1 MKSPPIAVHVSS
13 AILSIGICSLLCAS
27 AAGQARF
34 VLCDKGFGSFES
46 AFDSGVS
53 VSVGPVKKAGFA
65 ARACQAKL
73 TWENQTLP
81 VSPEASQADIDVMG
95 ADMGLGSLVVAF
107 QIKKQEDDPLMNYE
121 IYSLSKPP
129 RLLRTITG
137 GDFFSAADTRLDG
150 SGIEIWTTDAAA
162 IDGFDKLPLRLFDFA
177 PTVVLRFEQRRLV
190 DVSSEFQSHFDSQ
203 IAGLRSQLT
212 AQQLDDFKKSDGIV
226 ASPIPSS
233 KEELGDLLATKIKI
247 LEIVWCYLYSG
258 RDQDAWNA
266 LAAMW
271 PPADA
276 DRIRAALLK
285 ARSLGL
291 RSQVDDVSH
300 KTPSLVKMKHAFIFE
315 RLRSE
320 AQDSARPQSQS
331 ELRAFQVDSFPKTIL
346 MRREVRDRL
355 VHASSNEEENIEM
368 VIDAAGKVR
377 SAKVLGTPD
386 EALVKDA
393 SGWKFIPAY
402 QDGHPVACDWI
413 QSVKFF
419 Y

>member
-1 MKSPPIAVHVSS
+1 MTSPPTTGHVRAAICSIA
-13 AILSIGICSLLCAS
+13 LCSLLCAA
-27 AAGQARF
+27 AAGQSRF
-34 VLCDKGFGSFES
+34 VICDKGFGSFES
-46 AFDSGVS
+46 AFNSGVS

-73 TWENQTLP
+73 TWENQTLQ

-129 RLLRTITG
+129 KLLRTITG

-150 SGIEIWTTDAAA
+150 SGIEIWTTDAGAF
-162 IDGFDKLPLRLFDFA
+162 DRFDKLPLQLFDFA

-190 DVSSEFQSHFDSQ
+190 DVSSDFQSHFDSQ
-203 IAGLRSQLT
+203 IANLRSQLT
-212 AQQLDDFKKSDGIV
+212 VQQLGDFKKSDGIL

-233 KEELGDLLATKIKI
+233 KEELADLLATKIKI
-247 LEIVWCYLYSG
+247 LEIVGCYLYSG
-258 RDQDAWNA
+258 RDQEAWNS

-276 DRIRAALLK
+276 GRVRAALLK
-285 ARSLGL
+285 AHSLGL
-291 RSQVDDVSH
+291 RSQVDAVSH
-300 KTPSLVKMKHAFIFE
+300 KTPSLVKIKHAYIFE

-320 AQDSARPQSQS
+320 GQDSARPQSQA
-331 ELRAFQVDSFPKTIL
+331 ELRAFQLDSFPKTIL
-346 MRREVRDRL
+346 MRREVRH
-355 VHASSNEEENIEM
+355 VSANASLNEEQNIEM

-386 EALVKDA
+386 EGLVNAA
-393 SGWKFIPAY
+393 SGWKFIPAF
-402 QDGHPVACDWI
+402 QDGHPVACVWM